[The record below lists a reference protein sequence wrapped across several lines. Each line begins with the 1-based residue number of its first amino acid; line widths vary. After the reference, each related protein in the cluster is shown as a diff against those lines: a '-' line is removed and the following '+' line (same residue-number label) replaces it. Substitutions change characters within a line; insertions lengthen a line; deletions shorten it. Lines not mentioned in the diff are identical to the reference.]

1 MPREKQRVLKKL
13 LAVASGGGH
22 WVQLL
27 RLRAAFVDCEVVFTT
42 VNQAYSADVPGHR
55 FYCVCDATRRTPI
68 RLVQATLRILWI
80 ICKERPDVIISTG
93 AAPGYVAIC
102 IGKLVGARTIWLDSI
117 ANVEQLSMS
126 GAMAGR
132 CADLWLTQWPH
143 LAKPSGPHYR
153 GAVL

>member
-1 MPREKQRVLKKL
+1 MSISSNRNRKKL

-27 RLRAAFVDCEVVFTT
+27 RLEPAFVDCEVVFVT
-42 VNQAYSADVPGHR
+42 VGPAYRADVQDR
-55 FYCVCDATRRTPI
+55 KFYWVPDATRHTLVRLI
-68 RLVQATLRILWI
+68 RATLGILWI
-80 ICKERPDVIISTG
+80 ICKERPDVILSTG
-93 AAPGYVAIC
+93 AAPGYVAIRL
-102 IGKLVGARTIWLDSI
+102 GKVFGARTVWVDSI
-117 ANVEQLSMS
+117 ANAEQLSMS

-143 LAKPSGPHYR
+143 LAKQNGPHYR